1 MNQVT
6 VVTMDFFVLNV
17 EFPETKMSN

>member
-6 VVTMDFFVLNV
+6 VVTMDIFVLNV
-17 EFPETKMSN
+17 EFTETKMSN

>member
-6 VVTMDFFVLNV
+6 VVTMDIFVLNV
-17 EFPETKMSN
+17 EFTETKMSD